1 MSQVPFIFV
10 TLCRY
15 FSQLWKSDMIFDVH
29 GSFATLL
36 PESRKDIASKMY
48 MDKIHTVPFIHEV
61 EDTPFKEILCSHL
74 MYDFAMPGDILCG
87 MGINDDQF
95 LIILS
100 GNGAVL
106 GQTIE
111 DVTMRLYS
119 GDTLNNHI
127 LTDTDC
133 PTDPVMVVAESR
145 TEFLFMN
152 SESART
158 LGAMF
163 PRTIDNIRQK
173 FERSKGLLSVQNPD
187 DAITGFNDM
196 THISHIAS
204 EIKSLE
210 KIRHISSSEL
220 DLLERA
226 SKKMPSFCCKL
237 ALKTIE
243 DARTPSSHFE
253 SRMKEALIA
262 MQTISV
268 ENDVN
273 ENFSLMRQNSQTY
286 VDPSSDVFAA
296 SETSDRSESA
306 TQIENRY
313 GAASKRWKTVVKNFM
328 NASRF
333 SGQDRFALCTLSIA
347 RLPYVAQSGILG

>member
-1 MSQVPFIFV
+1 MSHVPFIFV

-29 GSFATLL
+29 GSFASLL

-48 MDKIHTVPFIHEV
+48 MDKIHKVPFIHEV

-127 LTDTDC
+127 LTETDC

-163 PRTIDNIRQK
+163 PRTIDNLRQK
-173 FERSKGLLSVQNPD
+173 FERAKGLQSDQNPD
-187 DAITGFNDM
+187 DAMPGFSDM
-196 THISHIAS
+196 THIAS
-204 EIKSLE
+204 EIKNLE

-253 SRMKEALIA
+253 SSMKQALIA
-262 MQTISV
+262 MQTIFV

-273 ENFSLMRQNSQTY
+273 DNFSLMKQNSKTY
-286 VDPSSDVFAA
+286 VDPSLDVFAA
-296 SETSDRSESA
+296 SEISTSDRSETA
-306 TQIENRY
+306 TKIENRY

-333 SGQDRFALCTLSIA
+333 SGLDRFAMHTLSLA
-347 RLPYVAQSGILG
+347 RLPHVVYSGILG

>member
-1 MSQVPFIFV
+1 
-10 TLCRY
+10 
-15 FSQLWKSDMIFDVH
+15 MIFDVH

-36 PESRKDIASKMY
+36 PESRKNIASNMYATAPFLHYMFVNVVRY
-48 MDKIHTVPFIHEV
+48 MDKIHKVPFIHEV
-61 EDTPFKEILCSHL
+61 EDTPFKEIMCSHL

-111 DVTMRLYS
+111 DVTMRLFS

-127 LTDTDC
+127 LTDTDS

-152 SESART
+152 LESART

-226 SKKMPSFCCKL
+226 SKKMPSFCCKI

-253 SRMKEALIA
+253 SRMKQALIA

-273 ENFSLMRQNSQTY
+273 ENFTLMRQNSQTY

-296 SETSDRSESA
+296 SEISTSDRSESA
-306 TQIENRY
+306 TKIENRY

-333 SGQDRFALCTLSIA
+333 SGQDRFAMRTLSIA